1 MANRTVKEAASVKG
15 TNPQYL
21 VEKITRLRVYESRF
35 WKEECFALTAELL
48 VDKAV
53 ALRYFGGAYGGNIK
67 PTPFLCLLLKML
79 QIAPEKEII
88 IEFIK
93 QEEFKYMRL
102 LGALYMRITASS
114 LETYKYLEPLLN
126 DYRKV
131 RKMTKH
137 GHFELTYMDE
147 VIDEMLTSD
156 MVIDITMPRLQKR
169 YQLEESNELDLRV
182 SLLDEDLEAENDE
195 IGQASSGAESDNE
208 KHADKKRHRHDSSS
222 SSSSSSESSDD
233 SRRRRRHRH
242 DDSKRRR
249 RSRSREH
256 SRHRHKKRKHEKH
269 SRRRHD
275 SSDDERRR
283 HRRRH

>member
-102 LGALYMRITASS
+102 LGALYMRMTASS

>member
-53 ALRYFGGAYGGNIK
+53 ALRYFGGAYGGKIK

-102 LGALYMRITASS
+102 LGALYMRMTASS